1 MATQSKII
9 HLPRLTANDSVKLI
23 SVICWHAK
31 KCPCITEKKKNLL
44 RILHKKAS
52 QRVAKMTL
60 TSEISLISAGSTS
73 PTEGL
78 GVQHPSPGIWP
89 TSPVAACLAAG
100 HIHCLEVT
108 EKWRRF
114 IWGKGLAVWGVHM
127 AHSTTTSILPNPC
140 WITSQREACKTCSAL
155 CKKKPTFPD
164 CSNSITA
171 KHNT

>member
-9 HLPRLTANDSVKLI
+9 YLPRFTVNDSVKLI

-31 KCPCITEKKKNLL
+31 KCPCIAEKKKNLL
-44 RILHKKAS
+44 SILHKKSISVGSQNDSDLWNLSHFCWQHFTHWRAGNSAS
-52 QRVAKMTL
+52 IPRHLA
-60 TSEISLISAGSTS
+60 
-73 PTEGL
+73 
-78 GVQHPSPGIWP
+78 H
-89 TSPVAACLAAG
+89 SPVAACLAAG

-108 EKWRRF
+108 EKWRCF
-114 IWGKGLAVWGVHM
+114 IWGKGLVVWGVHM
-127 AHSTTTSILPNPC
+127 AHSTTISIFPNPC